1 MIAECAG
8 MREHGEADDEASSS
22 SGDSEDGSEIVCQQ
36 NDIDKHEVEYHM
48 FYVKATIARLIDL
61 STKIRQSGNKY
72 RYHKADASLKEG
84 DFIEY
89 VQSWKSSILGSSLE
103 KATAAV
109 PYQTGAIA
117 DFLHESRL
125 TTVQRRLIRAN
136 LLRRN
141 RIQFIRESTEDH
153 EATIEASIAETAME
167 FEPQPTQLETVDREF
182 EAESQALPDNDMP
195 VQASSKIVPS
205 ASHTATHI
213 GSQFDLSIFLEEET
227 SPSVVTRA
235 TRIGGRDDLEYPKCP
250 KPSTVSSLLTCPY
263 CANVLPE
270 KCLMSQSL
278 WRHPL
283 FRSSSQNSDNS
294 TANRIRTVGP
304 CMRCRIQRIP
314 CTAEGVCDRCVKA
327 HPQKPESSCFRD
339 DLIVIANNLAHLRFS
354 GLDRNEEIEVKK
366 FLRTIR
372 PQYLEEIF
380 KGAVV
385 FTPGPPFQLPTTLRN
400 YQCLDDMSRQI
411 QSGCM
416 FSREHGGVPSY
427 QDLVRWT
434 EQMILPEDRDTFE
447 GSIENFINMY
457 SSPMRSSSYIRRP
470 QVHSMK
476 CMYKICCQDDFIFIR
491 EDTGAVERLPLPAKA
506 ELRVIAR
513 MALEAAERDTLNA
526 LDNLKAAATRVP
538 EQDLPAL
545 WATLWQLMFIYRD
558 LLRNRAPR
566 DNDAGALLN
575 AVAIFYAAHFRTS
588 ASLGKLSLDSLQ
600 RHWGPGETQQAQL
613 SGAFDHALSLRD
625 TLRIDEID
633 HRLKALVVDPEMKV
647 LGRRTNKK
655 TSGGK

>member
-278 WRHPL
+278 W
-283 FRSSSQNSDNS
+283 
-294 TANRIRTVGP
+294 
-304 CMRCRIQRIP
+304 
-314 CTAEGVCDRCVKA
+314 
-327 HPQKPESSCFRD
+327 
-339 DLIVIANNLAHLRFS
+339 S

-366 FLRTIR
+366 LLRTIR

-427 QDLVRWT
+427 QDLIRWT

-457 SSPMRSSSYIRRP
+457 SSPRRSSSYIRRP
-470 QVHSMK
+470 QIQLLDQVHSMK

-575 AVAIFYAAHFRTS
+575 AVAVFYAAYFRTS

-625 TLRIDEID
+625 TLHRTIAAGIDEID